1 MSENYY
7 DFAYNDYEF
16 VKKTHENN
24 YVFNSMCSIAQKVC
38 VRFLKHIIDQYYV
51 PENEQEA
58 AYVNDVMSTQ
68 SLRKLERF
76 LVEKMDIQL
85 AQDVHSALN
94 EVNGFYYETS
104 YPGDESFFVNA
115 EDVEKAVAAMDKCK
129 DFIDRY
135 IEEHEHNHDGD
146 DDIEH

>member
-1 MSENYY
+1 MFMSENYY

-58 AYVNDVMSTQ
+58 AYVNDVMSTH

-76 LVEKMDIQL
+76 LGEKMDIQL
-85 AQDVHSALN
+85 GLRFHLLD
-94 EVNGFYYETS
+94 
-104 YPGDESFFVNA
+104 
-115 EDVEKAVAAMDKCK
+115 
-129 DFIDRY
+129 ID
-135 IEEHEHNHDGD
+135 
-146 DDIEH
+146 